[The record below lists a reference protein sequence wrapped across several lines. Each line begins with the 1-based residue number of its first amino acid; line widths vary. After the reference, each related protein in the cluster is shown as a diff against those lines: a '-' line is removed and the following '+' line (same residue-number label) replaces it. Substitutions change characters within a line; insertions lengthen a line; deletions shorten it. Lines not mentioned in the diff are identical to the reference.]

1 MLNKPAIFLVWLS
14 LLLGSHETGRAEP
27 AQDRIAIM
35 LSGPDCPA
43 LRNTVTAAL
52 QQQTGVL
59 HVDADLMPGHV
70 LIDIVRQHL
79 TEAELIAVAK
89 KASGEGH
96 CKAEVMRSCIS
107 TDLASQLPS
116 KQP

>member
-1 MLNKPAIFLVWLS
+1 
-14 LLLGSHETGRAEP
+14 
-27 AQDRIAIM
+27 
-35 LSGPDCPA
+35 
-43 LRNTVTAAL
+43 VTAAL